1 MLPAVIGCCQQGSGP
16 AALSAT
22 IIDDNDLE
30 NSGLLIPAGGAS
42 NPTEIS
48 ASLSVSGGST
58 PYSYAWQLIERADT
72 SGVFTPTQGTTNQAV
87 YDDAT
92 IANGALPPPNPP
104 ANPGEYQVECT
115 ITDNDGTQVQVDFRF
130 DVIPA

>member
-30 NSGLLIPAGGAS
+30 NNAAS
-42 NPTEIS
+42 LSPQGMQAIQLKYRR

-115 ITDNDGTQVQVDFRF
+115 ITDNDGTQVQVDF
-130 DVIPA
+130 PSM